1 MVRCSAHDDSQ
12 ASLSGDE
19 GCDGPILFKCF
30 AGCSTKAIVEA
41 VGLTLAD
48 IALVL

>member
-12 ASLSGDE
+12 ASLSVDE

-30 AGCSTKAIVEA
+30 AGCSAKVIVEA

-48 IALVL
+48 IALIL